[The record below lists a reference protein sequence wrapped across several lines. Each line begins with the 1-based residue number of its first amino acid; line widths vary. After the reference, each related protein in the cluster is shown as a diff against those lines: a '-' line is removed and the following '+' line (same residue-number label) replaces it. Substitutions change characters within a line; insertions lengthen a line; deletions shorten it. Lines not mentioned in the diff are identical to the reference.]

1 MRGNLL
7 RTTAFIVGGGIL
19 FNATSAYADLPTIDV
34 ITHFLLQ
41 QGTNFVT
48 RSIDNL
54 QNKLLDVGNMLADK
68 VTNVG
73 DNLSDLLTRG
83 FTQQSNYQKAAV
95 GAQMQIA
102 DGQNAAM
109 ARVNRDTRN
118 AQIVSEHTVSP
129 QQCVAAS
136 NGQGN
141 VAASVA
147 AVQVAQTIGAIT
159 DNRGRGASPA
169 SPPTTDRRRR
179 CKPSTAC
186 TCPAIA
192 QRPRTTPDSAPRPP
206 SPTPTSTD
214 GTCSANGN
222 YGDQDGVNAA
232 NDYATNLLQP
242 IVPAALRAD
251 QLTSVTG
258 QDASA
263 RRRSY
268 NARMSLGRNLLNYV
282 IGIQAPVVPLTA
294 TQKQQLI
301 NEGLPATN
309 QGSWLQA
316 LTLEVDRRF
325 SDLGWAV
332 ALQAMPPATVQR
344 EIATELALSNY
355 LALQNYRVALWQAA
369 LTATQVAQIE
379 EVNFRSIAALISTP
393 TLNYSAAC

>member
-1 MRGNLL
+1 MRGNLVK
-7 RTTAFIVGGGIL
+7 TTAFVILGGVL
-19 FNATSAYADLPTIDV
+19 FNVAPAWADLPTIDV
-34 ITHFLLQ
+34 IAHFLITQ
-41 QGTNFVT
+41 
-48 RSIDNL
+48 L
-54 QNKLLDVGNMLADK
+54 QNAATNAISKVESA
-68 VTNVG
+68 VTNIG
-73 DNLSDLLTRG
+73 DKITNQVLNLETDLSDLLTKG

-102 DGQNAAM
+102 DASNAAM

-118 AQIVSEHTVSP
+118 SQIVSEHTVSP
-129 QQCVAAS
+129 QQCLAAS
-136 NGQGN
+136 HGQGN

-147 AVQVAQTIGAIT
+147 AVQVAQTIGSIT
-159 DNRGRGASPA
+159 DNRGE
-169 SPPTTDRRRR
+169 
-179 CKPSTAC
+179 
-186 TCPAIA
+186 AIA
-192 QRPRTTPDSAPRPP
+192 GQPAFYGQAQAVQAINSLHMSRYCSQTEDDAGLCTKTTLANADQHGWNLF
-206 SPTPTSTD
+206 
-214 GTCSANGN
+214 GTGN

-251 QLTSVTG
+251 QLASVTG
-258 QDASA
+258 QDAFA

-268 NARMSLGRNLLNYV
+268 NARMSLGRNVLNYV

-294 TQKQQLI
+294 AQKQQLT

-355 LALQNYRVALWQAA
+355 LALQTYRVGLWQAA
-369 LTATQVAQIE
+369 LTATQVAQTE
-379 EVNFRSIAALISTP
+379 EVNFRTAVPMPTP
-393 TLNYSAAC
+393 TIN

>member
-7 RTTAFIVGGGIL
+7 RTTALILVGGVL
-19 FNATSAYADLPTIDV
+19 FNARPAYADLPTIDV

-41 QGTNFVT
+41 QATNFIT
-48 RSIDNL
+48 KSIDNL

-73 DNLSDLLTRG
+73 DNLSDLLTKG

-95 GAQMQIA
+95 SAQMQIA

-129 QQCVAAS
+129 QQCLAAS

-147 AVQVAQTIGAIT
+147 AIQVSQTISSIT
-159 DNRGRGASPA
+159 DNRGE
-169 SPPTTDRRRR
+169 
-179 CKPSTAC
+179 
-186 TCPAIA
+186 AIA
-192 QRPRTTPDSAPRPP
+192 GQPAFYGQAQAVQAINSLHMSRY
-206 SPTPTSTD
+206 
-214 GTCSANGN
+214 CSQTEDDAGLCAKTALANADQHGWNLFGSGN
-222 YGDQDGVNAA
+222 YRDQDGVNAA

-242 IVPAALRAD
+242 IVPSALRAD
-251 QLTSVTG
+251 QLASVTG

-268 NARMSLGRNLLNYV
+268 NARMSLGRSLLNYI

-294 TQKQQLI
+294 TQKQQLT

-355 LALQNYRVALWQAA
+355 LALQNYRVGLWQAA
-369 LTATQVAQIE
+369 LTATQVAQTE
-379 EVNFRSIAALISTP
+379 ETNFRNAVPIPTP
-393 TLNYSAAC
+393 TIN

>member
-1 MRGNLL
+1 MRANLL
-7 RTTAFIVGGGIL
+7 RTAAFIVVGGIL
-19 FNATSAYADLPTIDV
+19 FNATPAWAEWPTFDA
-34 ITHFLLQ
+34 ITHFLITQ
-41 QGTNFVT
+41 M
-48 RSIDNL
+48 
-54 QNKLLDVGNMLADK
+54 QNA
-68 VTNVG
+68 VTNAVTKVENKVADIG
-73 DNLSDLLTRG
+73 NLISDKILNLDTDLSDLLTRG

-102 DGQNAAM
+102 DASNAAM

-118 AQIVSEHTVSP
+118 AQVVSEHTVSP
-129 QQCVAAS
+129 QQCLAAS

-147 AVQVAQTIGAIT
+147 AVQVAQTIGSIT
-159 DNRGRGASPA
+159 DNRGE
-169 SPPTTDRRRR
+169 
-179 CKPSTAC
+179 
-186 TCPAIA
+186 AIA
-192 QRPRTTPDSAPRPP
+192 GQPAFYGQAQAVQAINSLHMSRY
-206 SPTPTSTD
+206 
-214 GTCSANGN
+214 CSQTEDDAGLCAKTALANADQHGWNLFGSGN
-222 YGDQDGVNAA
+222 YRDQDGVNAA
-232 NDYATNLLQP
+232 NDFATNLLQP

-251 QLTSVTG
+251 QLASVTG
-258 QDASA
+258 QDAFA

-294 TQKQQLI
+294 LQKQQLA
-301 NEGLPATN
+301 NEGLPTAN

-355 LALQNYRVALWQAA
+355 LALQNYRVGLWQAA
-369 LTATQVAQIE
+369 LTATQVAQTE
-379 EVNFRSIAALISTP
+379 EVNFRTAVPMPTP
-393 TLNYSAAC
+393 TIN